1 MVSNLNTNHAPAQAE
16 VLAIIPA
23 RGGSKTIPR
32 KNVKQLG
39 GVPLIAYS
47 FAAGQQART
56 VTRLIVSTDDEEI
69 ARLAE
74 SYNVE
79 VPFLRPPELAEDDT
93 TDLPV
98 FQHALQ
104 WLEKREG
111 YRPDI
116 VVQLRPT
123 SPFRPPYCVD
133 QAVRALL
140 ENPRADAVR
149 AVVPS
154 EQNPYKMWRL
164 DGHGLMEPL
173 LKNGIAEPYNQPRQ
187 RLPQTYWQTGH
198 VDAARFD
205 TLMRKN
211 SMTGDTICPLILDP
225 AYTVDIDTLLDWER
239 AEWTLTRGTLDIVR
253 PANFAPLF
261 GLSAR
266 VAATETALA
275 PTPWQSETALW
286 ESEET
291 RRLLSHIRLLVLDF
305 DGVMTDNRV
314 LVRQDGKES
323 VWCDRADGMGLARL
337 RQSGLE
343 TVILSTE
350 TNPCVTARAR
360 KLGLHCIQG
369 CETKLT
375 ALQAM
380 ASERQLAPQE
390 IAYVGNDINDL
401 ECLRWV
407 GLPIVVADAER
418 EVFAAA
424 RLITT
429 RQGGRGAVREVADA
443 LLAAGQTRKPKK
455 LQLVATADAHRSNG
469 HALEGESL
477 SVGSIG

>member
-1 MVSNLNTNHAPAQAE
+1 MVSYLHTKNDAAQAE
-16 VLAIIPA
+16 VLAIVPA
-23 RGGSKTIPR
+23 RGGSKSIPR
-32 KNVKQLG
+32 KNIKQLG
-39 GVPLIAYS
+39 GVPLIGYS

-98 FQHALQ
+98 FQHALN
-104 WLEKREG
+104 WLEKHEG

-133 QAVRALL
+133 QAVRSLL

-154 EQNPYKMWRL
+154 EQNPYKMWRIAA
-164 DGHGLMEPL
+164 DGLMQPL
-173 LKNGIAEPYNQPRQ
+173 LKNGVAEPYNQPRQ

-198 VDAARFD
+198 VDVARFD

-211 SMTGDTICPLILDP
+211 SMTGDNICPLVLDP

-239 AEWTLTRGTLDIVR
+239 AEWMLARGTLDIVR
-253 PANFAPLF
+253 PADFAPLF
-261 GLSAR
+261 GLHKSAEESGHHYLQR
-266 VAATETALA
+266 DI
-275 PTPWQSETALW
+275 WR
-286 ESEET
+286 SEET
-291 RRLLSHIRLLVLDF
+291 QRLLAKIRLLVLDF

-314 LVRQDGKES
+314 LVRQDGTEA
-323 VWCDRADGMGLARL
+323 VWCDRADGMGLSRL
-337 RQSGLE
+337 RKSDVE
-343 TVILSTE
+343 IIVLSTE
-350 TNPCVTARAR
+350 TNPCVTARAQ
-360 KLGLHCIQG
+360 KLGLTCIQG
-369 CETKLT
+369 CDAKLGV
-375 ALQAM
+375 LQDLV
-380 ASERQLAPQE
+380 RQRNLAPHE
-390 IAYVGNDINDL
+390 VAYVGNDINDL

-407 GLPIVVADAER
+407 GLPIVVADAEQ
-418 EVFAAA
+418 EVRSVA

-429 RQGGRGAVREVADA
+429 REGGHGAVREVADA
-443 LLAAGQTRKPKK
+443 LLAESPFTRSTRITVLDAQGELK
-455 LQLVATADAHRSNG
+455 ATAG
-469 HALEGESL
+469 HALENEHL
-477 SVGSIG
+477 SVSSIM